1 MFGENLPQ
9 AIVDK
14 AWALASR
21 ARSVLAIGTTLGV
34 WPAAEIPFS
43 MVQSGKPLVIVNEG
57 ETEMDRLATVRL
69 EGKAGAT
76 VSELARSI

>member
-1 MFGENLPQ
+1 
-9 AIVDK
+9 
-14 AWALASR
+14 
-21 ARSVLAIGTTLGV
+21 V